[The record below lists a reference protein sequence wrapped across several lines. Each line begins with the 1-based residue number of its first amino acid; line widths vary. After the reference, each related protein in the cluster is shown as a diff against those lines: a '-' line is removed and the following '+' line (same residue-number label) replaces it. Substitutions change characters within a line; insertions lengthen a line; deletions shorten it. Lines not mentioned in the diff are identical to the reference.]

1 MEMALPSSPD
11 RDPTRIAFE
20 ALSAGAAN
28 EGGSTNRMGRLTDG
42 LLTEEN
48 VPSPGEYT
56 LVPHPGSS
64 KGLGATLVADRSYEL
79 GEWVL
84 NTAVKIGEAGKCTC
98 GEEMAGEGETM
109 MVILEAKFE
118 PSFSGEGRFKIGLGE
133 CFLKVARLGEAILVR
148 RAVDIMVRE
157 GS

>member
-1 MEMALPSSPD
+1 MALPSSRE

-64 KGLGATLVADRSYEL
+64 KGLGATSVADRSYEL

-109 MVILEAKFE
+109 MAILVENEFE

-133 CFLKVARLGEAILVR
+133 CFLKVARLGEAIRVR
-148 RAVDIMVRE
+148 RAVDMMVRE